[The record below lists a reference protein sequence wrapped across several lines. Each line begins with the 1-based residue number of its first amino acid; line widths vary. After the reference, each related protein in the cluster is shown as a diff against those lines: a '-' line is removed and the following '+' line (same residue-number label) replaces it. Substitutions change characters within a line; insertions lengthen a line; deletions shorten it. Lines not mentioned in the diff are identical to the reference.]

1 MRPSARALA
10 NRRNARHGA
19 GPKTPAGKA
28 RVALNAL
35 RHGLAIPVAA
45 DPALGAEIER
55 LALAIAGRD
64 ADPLRLE
71 CARRVAEAQIDVLR
85 VRRARRA
92 LLADPSPR
100 VKKPNARQ
108 LIGVA
113 KRLLRGGE
121 ANENGEAVMLAPNC
135 MNAQGAPT
143 TLEQGIEALAAE
155 LARLDRYERRALSRR
170 KTAIRNFDSL
180 SVPQG
185 GGRERP
191 SRLGNVDKQAKL
203 DPTRFCDRQN
213 SPRSRR

>member
-1 MRPSARALA
+1 
-10 NRRNARHGA
+10 
-19 GPKTPAGKA
+19 
-28 RVALNAL
+28 LNAL

-45 DPALGAEIER
+45 DPALGAKIER
-55 LALAIAGRD
+55 LARVIAGRD

-71 CARRVAEAQIDVLR
+71 CASRVAEAQIDVLR
-85 VRRARRA
+85 ARRARYA

-100 VKKPNARQ
+100 VKKPNARR

-121 ANENGEAVMLAPNC
+121 ADENEEAVTLAPKG

-170 KTAIRNFDSL
+170 KTAIRNLDRL
-180 SVPQG
+180 SMPQG
-185 GGRERP
+185 AGRERL
-191 SRLGNVDKQAKL
+191 SRLGKVDE
-203 DPTRFCDRQN
+203 
-213 SPRSRR
+213 

>member
-45 DPALGAEIER
+45 DPALGARIEC
-55 LALAIAGRD
+55 LARAVAGPD
-64 ADPLRLE
+64 ADPLRVE
-71 CARRVAEAQIDVLR
+71 CARRVAEAQIDLLR

-121 ANENGEAVMLAPNC
+121 MDENGETVMLAPNC

-170 KTAIRNFDSL
+170 KTAIRNFDRL

-185 GGRERP
+185 GGERL
-191 SRLGNVDKQAKL
+191 SRLGKL
-203 DPTRFCDRQN
+203 DEPGEARGHRIL
-213 SPRSRR
+213 

>member
-10 NRRNARHGA
+10 NRRNARRGA

-45 DPALGAEIER
+45 DPALGAKIEI

-85 VRRARRA
+85 ARRARCA
-92 LLADPSPR
+92 LLADPSVR
-100 VKKPNARQ
+100 LKKPNARQ

-113 KRLLRGGE
+113 KRFLRGGAADE
-121 ANENGEAVMLAPNC
+121 GGEAVMRAL
-135 MNAQGAPT
+135 NAQGDPP
-143 TLEQGIEALAAE
+143 TLEDDIEALAAE

-170 KTAIRNFDSL
+170 KTAIHDLDSL
-180 SVPQG
+180 SAPQEA
-185 GGRERP
+185 GREQ
-191 SRLGNVDKQAKL
+191 SFRLGKVDEPGEA
-203 DPTRFCDRQN
+203 
-213 SPRSRR
+213 RRGRYL

>member
-1 MRPSARALA
+1 MRTSARALA
-10 NRRNARHGA
+10 NRRNARRGA

-45 DPALGAEIER
+45 DPALGARIEG

-85 VRRARRA
+85 ARRARCA
-92 LLADPSPR
+92 VLADPSPR

-113 KRLLRGGE
+113 KRF
-121 ANENGEAVMLAPNC
+121 C
-135 MNAQGAPT
+135 
-143 TLEQGIEALAAE
+143 AA
-155 LARLDRYERRALSRR
+155 ARRT
-170 KTAIRNFDSL
+170 KT
-180 SVPQG
+180 G
-185 GGRERP
+185 
-191 SRLGNVDKQAKL
+191 K
-203 DPTRFCDRQN
+203 
-213 SPRSRR
+213 RSCGP